1 MNVRWHAIIAVAAM
15 AFCGASIAPVAAQT
29 ASFVA
34 PPRTIADINAILEQE
49 KPDAAKTAERKAR
62 ADVTPPPGLAGV
74 AMAQFYYRRGT
85 ARSELGR
92 MDEAVADMRQA
103 LSAGNLLAA
112 DFRYRIESTLVS
124 YMRQA
129 GHPKQGLP
137 VLAAMERDYN
147 QPGHYGRLF
156 NTYRWQMIVA
166 LFSGD
171 VPTAEAYLQKARAL
185 QARSQS
191 WQNVDSF
198 RSAWAAIV
206 EEMSGRVSEARG
218 KYSAAEASY
227 RRARI
232 YWANATAVS
241 QSWPSP
247 PPLQQMQLS
256 VDFNQA
262 YEGRVKLAQGRWAEG
277 EADIRKALLA
287 HLKSVGKYSADTPT
301 FLNFLARALMEQGR
315 YREAEMLART
325 SVGIFEELGYQDDT
339 QAMVVAL
346 GLVIG
351 TLSLQQKYAEEKQLF
366 ARVDAATRNWDPG
379 RVGQLG
385 LENSRAYMEYFAGD
399 VERGI
404 AIARGY
410 VARMKDRFGVKHFNY
425 ALARGVLAVGL
436 TRTGRSEE
444 ALAEF
449 RAAMPFLLTVSR
461 EDEDDDQSAVAARDQ
476 RLTAVIEHYM
486 FLLSRMQATSAE
498 AAVESFRVADVVRG
512 RSVQKALSAS
522 SARSAVRD
530 PALAELLRKEQDLVK
545 QVQAE
550 VATLN
555 NTLALPPEERDEKA
569 VRELNL
575 QIDKLRTERNRA
587 RQEIARRFPNYTD
600 LIDPRPPTVDEIKAA
615 LKPGEALLSFYFGR
629 RSSYVWAVPKD
640 GPVAF
645 AHVPSNGA
653 EIDAKIRKLREAL
666 EPQAATVADI
676 PPFDLALA
684 HELYTVLLKPVEQ
697 GWKNSKSLIVVTNGA
712 LGLLPLS
719 LLPTEPAA
727 LKSEGEPLFA
737 GYRAVPWLA
746 RTHAV
751 TMIPSASALRALRQ
765 LPPGSDKRERVIGF
779 GDPYFNAEQAAEKTE
794 PTVQLADAT
803 RGVPL
808 KRRAAPQT
816 QGVDSAELGLLP
828 RLPDTA
834 DELRSIALAL
844 QADPSKVIYLGKDA
858 NERTVKSLPLSKYRV
873 VAFATHGLV
882 PGDINGLT
890 QPALALTAPNVAD
903 VDGDGLLTMD
913 EILALKLDADWVV
926 LSACNTGAS
935 AGAGAEAASGLGRAF
950 FYAGTRALLVTNWSV
965 HSQSARELVTDLFR
979 RQAADPKLSRGEA
992 LRQAMMAILDGK
1004 GFADEQGKVLF
1015 TYGHPLFWAP
1025 YTIIGDG
1032 GSGG

>member
-1 MNVRWHAIIAVAAM
+1 LNVRWHAIIAVAAM
-15 AFCGASIAPVAAQT
+15 VFCGTGVVLVAAQT

-49 KPDAAKTAERKAR
+49 KPDAGKIAERKAR
-62 ADVTPPPGLAGV
+62 ADVTPPAGLAGA
-74 AMAQFYYRRGT
+74 AMAQFYYRRGI

-92 MDEAVADMRQA
+92 MDEAVADLQQA
-103 LSAGNLLAA
+103 LSAANQVDV

-124 YMRQA
+124 YLRQA

-147 QPGHYGRLF
+147 QPGSYGRLF
-156 NTYRWQMIVA
+156 NTYRWQMIIA

-171 VPTAEAYLQKARAL
+171 VATAEAYLQKARAL
-185 QARSQS
+185 QAKSQN
-191 WQNVDSF
+191 WQNVERF

-206 EEMSGRVSEARG
+206 EEMSGRVAEARG
-218 KYSAAEASY
+218 KFAAAEASY
-227 RRARI
+227 RRARAF
-232 YWANATAVS
+232 WSDATPKS
-241 QSWPSP
+241 QGWLSP

-262 YEGRVKLAQGRWAEG
+262 YEGRVKLAQGRWSEG
-277 EADIRKALLA
+277 EADMRKALLA

-301 FLNFLARALMEQGR
+301 FLNFLARSLMEQGR
-315 YREAEMLART
+315 YQEAEKLART
-325 SVGIFEELGYQDDT
+325 SAEIYEELGYKDET
-339 QAMVVAL
+339 QAVVGAL

-351 TLSLQQKYAEEKQLF
+351 TLSLQQKYAEQKQLF
-366 ARVDAATRNWDPG
+366 ARVDAATRGWDPA

-399 VERGI
+399 VERGV
-404 AIARGY
+404 AIARSF
-410 VARMKDRFGVKHFNY
+410 VARMKGRFGEKHFNY

-436 TRTGRSEE
+436 TRAGQDAE
-444 ALAEF
+444 ALREF
-449 RAAMPFLLTVSR
+449 REAMPVLLTVSH
-461 EDEDDDQSAVAARDQ
+461 ENEDDDQSAVAARDQ
-476 RLTAVIEHYM
+476 RLATVIEHYM
-486 FLLSRMQATSAE
+486 FVLSRLQGASGDL
-498 AAVESFRVADVVRG
+498 AVEGFRVADVVRG

-522 SARSAVRD
+522 SARASVND
-530 PALAELLRKEQDLVK
+530 PALAELVRKEQDLVK

-550 VATLN
+550 VGTLN
-555 NTLALPPEERDEKA
+555 NTLALPPQERDEKA
-569 VRELNL
+569 VRDLNVR
-575 QIDKLRTERNRA
+575 IDRLRAERNRA
-587 RQEIARRFPNYTD
+587 RQEIARRFPNYAD
-600 LIDPRPPTVDEIKAA
+600 LIDPKPPTVDDIKAA
-615 LKPGEALLSFYFGR
+615 LKPGETLLSFYFGR
-629 RSSYVWAVPKD
+629 RSSYVWAVPKE
-640 GPVAF
+640 GPVVF
-645 AHVPSNGA
+645 AHVPSPGA
-653 EIDAKIRKLREAL
+653 AIDAKIRKLREAL
-666 EPQAATVADI
+666 EPQAATVAEI

-684 HELYTVLLKPVEQ
+684 HELYGLLLKPVEK
-697 GWKNSKSLIVVTNGA
+697 GWKDSKSLIVVTNGA

-719 LLPTEPAA
+719 LLPTAPAT
-727 LKSEGEPLFA
+727 LQSDGPLFA
-737 GYRAVPWLA
+737 NYRGVPWLA

-751 TMIPSASALRALRQ
+751 TMIPSASALRTLRH
-765 LPPGSDKRERVIGF
+765 LPPGSEKRERVIGF
-779 GDPYFNAEQAAEKTE
+779 GDPYFNAEQATEKPETA
-794 PTVQLADAT
+794 VQVADAT

-858 NERTVKSLPLSKYRV
+858 NERIVKSLPLAKYRV

-882 PGDINGLT
+882 PGEINGLT

-979 RQAADPKLSRGEA
+979 RQATDPRLSRGEA
-992 LRQAMMAILDGK
+992 LRQAMMALLDGQ
-1004 GFADEQGKVLF
+1004 GFADEQGKILF
-1015 TYGHPLFWAP
+1015 SYGHPLFWAP

-1032 GSGG
+1032 GSSG